1 MIREKALDVLR
12 KKEFVSIG
20 TADKKGCPNAAP
32 KLLLKIE
39 KDYVYLIDYTMART
53 AENLKENPRASLS
66 FMDIDNLVGYR
77 VDGHVHLVSKGDEY
91 DEILKELEKKLIKLS
106 ASRVIEAS
114 RTGKKNEH
122 YELEIPDKFLV
133 LKIEIKQ
140 VVKIGS
146 QGDLWK
152 EE

>member
-1 MIREKALDVLR
+1 MIREKALDILR

-20 TADKKGCPNAAP
+20 TADKKGYPNAAP

-39 KDYVYLIDYTMART
+39 IR
-53 AENLKENPRASLS
+53 
-66 FMDIDNLVGYR
+66 
-77 VDGHVHLVSKGDEY
+77 
-91 DEILKELEKKLIKLS
+91 
-106 ASRVIEAS
+106 
-114 RTGKKNEH
+114 
-122 YELEIPDKFLV
+122 
-133 LKIEIKQ
+133 Q